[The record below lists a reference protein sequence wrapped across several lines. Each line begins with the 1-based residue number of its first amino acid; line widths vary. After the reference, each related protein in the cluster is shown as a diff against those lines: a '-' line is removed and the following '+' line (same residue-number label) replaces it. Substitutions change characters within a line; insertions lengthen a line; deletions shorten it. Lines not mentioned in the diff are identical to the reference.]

1 MKYLKLSAIVGLM
14 LLVCVVGLLFCKR
27 LRAIEADSSAPAV
40 GVEGFTEQTS
50 NAGESSG
57 VMGDMGEAGV
67 PRIEP
72 PATASKTNDNHIV
85 AASMPHQ
92 YVEAEESNAL
102 ATNATPDSGHSE
114 INADESSV
122 NKSKVEEESVQDI
135 KIYINAAHA
144 DLEAKNV
151 PVGERT
157 ATTSIQGDK
166 IIVTFSPKPGERAG
180 DFIVRVDRSTG
191 KVIDTKIWR

>member
-1 MKYLKLSAIVGLM
+1 MKYVKLSTIVGLM
-14 LLVCVVGLLFCKR
+14 LLVCVVGLLFYKR
-27 LRAIEADSSAPAV
+27 LRASEADSSAPVV
-40 GVEGFTEQTS
+40 GMEGFTEQTS
-50 NAGESSG
+50 NVGESSEFL
-57 VMGDMGEAGV
+57 GDMEETGV
-67 PRIEP
+67 PQIEP
-72 PATASKTNDNHIV
+72 HENASKTNDNHIM

-102 ATNATPDSGHSE
+102 AKNATTDSRHSE
-114 INADESSV
+114 VKTNESSV
-122 NKSKVEEESVQDI
+122 NKSKVEEESVQDL
-135 KIYINAAHA
+135 KIYITVARA

-157 ATTSIQGDK
+157 ATTSIQGNE

-191 KVIDTKIWR
+191 TVIDTMIWR